1 MTSLEVYVSIMH
13 HAIYCTKRRVPFLL
27 DLLLEFHIV
36 VYTVHFYQVIYLI
49 IVPTVRTV

>member
-13 HAIYCTKRRVPFLL
+13 HAIYCTKRGVPFLL

-36 VYTVHFYQVIYLI
+36 VYAVNFYLI